1 MVFVS
6 NFISALKKPKIV
18 KKIAKKN
25 NAVLMF
31 DEIWHD
37 EYEGWSNSN
46 QAKTS
51 KQDIL
56 ETLKNCVGV
65 KASGSVLYQ
74 NDDVLVMEYNWVFPA
89 NTARPEGTYA
99 AVEFCRLRDGKIAS
113 HQTGM
118 TKLG

>member
-1 MVFVS
+1 MTIGEKMVAFQKTIES
-6 NFISALKKPKIV
+6 GFDQQ
-18 KKIAKKN
+18 
-25 NAVLMF
+25 MF